1 MNVTAYLL
9 VGHYIFGLFCIP
21 VICLSIMNVK
31 PFDHRPKSTIASA
44 VVMVSAFWSALAT
57 VLTVAANF
65 SGGGGS

>member
-44 VVMVSAFWSALAT
+44 VVMVSAQSP
-57 VLTVAANF
+57 VLSLPIPYIRRKT
-65 SGGGGS
+65 